1 MFNIIEKDILLTLAY
16 SVMEWAV
23 SMRAQLAAA
32 KYDLVANIC
41 HDSSG
46 AQVCSG
52 YRERSVLTHACIH
65 THTRTHTCSHTH
77 THVHAHPSSAQ
88 TLH

>member
-1 MFNIIEKDILLTLAY
+1 MFNFIEKESLLSLAY
-16 SVMEWAV
+16 SAMDWAV

-46 AQVCSG
+46 AQVSNG
-52 YRERSVLTHACIH
+52 Y
-65 THTRTHTCSHTH
+65 
-77 THVHAHPSSAQ
+77 
-88 TLH
+88 